1 MFWQHPPPVPG
12 ELNSRSKALGK
23 KLCAELIPAMSQ
35 AEKLSVRIQ
44 VTGVWQ
50 RAARDDPGDV
60 EAVQA
65 QEIIQPLLHGV
76 PRRVPDGLVQG
87 HLVQRA
93 SCRGAKDTQ
102 GWTSTPQHPC
112 ALKGS

>member
-1 MFWQHPPPVPG
+1 MLSSSHPLQNHQP
-12 ELNSRSKALGK
+12 EMIN
-23 KLCAELIPAMSQ
+23 AETH
-35 AEKLSVRIQ
+35 SVRIQ

-76 PRRVPDGLVQG
+76 PRSVSDGLVQG
-87 HLVQRA
+87 HLMQGA
-93 SCRGAKDTQ
+93 SCRSCTGHSLLGATASQ
-102 GWTSTPQHPC
+102 ESHRIPV
-112 ALKGS
+112 L